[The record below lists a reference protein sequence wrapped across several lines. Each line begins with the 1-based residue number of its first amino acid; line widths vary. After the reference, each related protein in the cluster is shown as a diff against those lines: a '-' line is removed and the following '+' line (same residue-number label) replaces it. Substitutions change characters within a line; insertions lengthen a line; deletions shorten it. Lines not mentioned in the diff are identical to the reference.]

1 LWYCIDESS
10 LPIKQFP
17 NPPHHL
23 IDTLNN
29 KHSHVITMS
38 KAYFCLDVFL
48 AMFEPMNH
56 ISALFENTDLQ
67 ILQNHYYLWPYDGN
81 DDLAMI
87 NIVLKEQKGSM
98 YAQSLHAAF
107 AQCCI
112 DKLLS
117 DPQ

>member
-10 LPIKQFP
+10 LPIKQLP

-29 KHSHVITMS
+29 KHSHVMTMEE
-38 KAYFCLDVFL
+38 AYFCVDNFFAL
-48 AMFEPMNH
+48 FEPMANLP
-56 ISALFENTDLQ
+56 SENTDIE
-67 ILQNHYYLWPYDGN
+67 ILQKYRSHGLS
-81 DDLAMI
+81 M
-87 NIVLKEQKGSM
+87 VLKEQKSST
-98 YAQSLHAAF
+98 YSQSLHAAF